1 MGAQLTLYTRPGCIL
16 CAQVRGH
23 LREAQLAFREVE
35 VGAQDQQN
43 EVLRQ
48 AGAVGFPALFVGE
61 RYVGGFT
68 HVVYLMTRGRLR
80 SLSTFSD
87 S

>member
-1 MGAQLTLYTRPGCIL
+1 MGSQLTLYTRPGCIL

-23 LREAQLAFREVE
+23 LEDAQLTFREV
-35 VGAQDQQN
+35 VVTAQDQQN
-43 EVLRQ
+43 ELLRQ
-48 AGAVGFPALFVGE
+48 AGAVGFPALFVGN

-87 S
+87 G